1 MNRVGLVIGV
11 YATLAA
17 ASGLATFWLHGS
29 ALLAPGAWLDLSPL
43 AAHAYGGLLG
53 VTFGLIVARLTPV
66 SVRRWSWARDLHAEL
81 SPLARGLSPG
91 AVVMVAGL
99 SALGEELLFRALL
112 MPLVGLLPQAALFGL
127 VHQLPGRSRWIWV
140 LWASIM
146 GLVLGVLYR
155 TTGSILGPILAH
167 AVINALNLR
176 QMQEHEVITTPRPLG
191 GVLGQG
197 PLGQGVSGQGP
208 LGQGVSRQGS

>member
-11 YATLAA
+11 YATLAL
-17 ASGLATFWLHGS
+17 ASGVATFWLHGDL
-29 ALLAPGAWLDLSPL
+29 LLAESAWLDLRPL

-53 VTFGLIVARLTPV
+53 LTLGLLVARLTPTWV
-66 SVRRWSWARDLHAEL
+66 SRSTWAQRLEAEL
-81 SPLARGLSPG
+81 SPLVRGLSPG
-91 AVVMVAGL
+91 AVLSVACL

-112 MPLVGLLPQAALFGL
+112 LPLVGLFPQAALFGL
-127 VHQLPGRSRWIWV
+127 AHQLPGRARWIWV

-146 GLVLGVLYR
+146 GVVLGVLYR

-176 QMQEHEVITTPRPLG
+176 YMQLNEVIATPRPLG
-191 GVLGQG
+191 GVLGR
-197 PLGQGVSGQGP
+197 GVSGQR
-208 LGQGVSRQGS
+208 S